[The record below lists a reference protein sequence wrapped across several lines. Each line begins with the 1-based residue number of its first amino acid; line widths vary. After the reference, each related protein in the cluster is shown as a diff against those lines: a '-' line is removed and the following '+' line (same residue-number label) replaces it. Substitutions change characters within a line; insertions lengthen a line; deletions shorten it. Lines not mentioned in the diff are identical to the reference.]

1 MQCEQKTTAT
11 TKKEPESLNLKDIL
25 LPKRRKKKSSLLAVS
40 KATRKRYK
48 KIRRKKIDQ
57 LKFIKQV
64 VMHLRDRFVQK
75 IKTFNR

>member
-1 MQCEQKTTAT
+1 MQYEQKTTAT

-64 VMHLRDRFVQK
+64 VMHLRDRLVQK

>member
-1 MQCEQKTTAT
+1 MQYEQKTTAR
-11 TKKEPESLNLKDIL
+11 TKKELEILNLKDIL

-64 VMHLRDRFVQK
+64 VMHLGDRFVQK
-75 IKTFNR
+75 IKKFNR